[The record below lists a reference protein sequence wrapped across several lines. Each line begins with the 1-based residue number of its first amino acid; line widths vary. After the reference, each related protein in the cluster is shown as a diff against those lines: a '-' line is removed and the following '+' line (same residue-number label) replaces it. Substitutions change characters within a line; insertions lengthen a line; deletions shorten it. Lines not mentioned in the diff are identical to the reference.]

1 MDAYTGKYYVQGGEE
16 QSATILLLKDKLS
29 IGLRDEHGNPRIVY
43 WPYEQIIKDKF
54 WKRGHAIVRC
64 GTYPIQTIEV
74 DVKEFA
80 DKLEE
85 TLKENERSW
94 LGRFMNKNQRR
105 MIRMLSVFIVILVS
119 AYIWVVPFLA
129 ERLANKVPVSYE
141 ERLGDGMYNA
151 LREGFKIDAT
161 KTAYINDFFRELNIG
176 SKYNIRITV
185 VNENVANAFAIPGGN
200 IVVYDKILMGMNGY
214 EDLAALLSHEF
225 THVDQKHTTRSL
237 FRQMASSLFLSIILG
252 DVGTL
257 GNVIISNADDLK
269 GLSYSR
275 RLEKEA
281 DMNGLKLDGNVATIG
296 ITDYAQRELGD
307 IVYVEVETI
316 GKPLKAGEVFGT
328 VEAVKTVS
336 DLFLPVDGTIT
347 ELNAALANSP
357 ESVNSDPYGE
367 GWMVKMTVNNP
378 SDVEAL
384 MDATAYETQVA

>member
-16 QSATILLLKDKLS
+16 QNATILLLKDKLS

-54 WKRGHAIVRC
+54 WKRGQSIVRC

-85 TLKENERSW
+85 TLRENERSW

-105 MIRMLSVFIVILVS
+105 MIRMLSIFIVILVS
-119 AYIWVVPFLA
+119 AYIWLVPFLA

-151 LREGFKIDAT
+151 LKASFVIDAE
-161 KTAYINDFFRELNIG
+161 KTAYINDFFRELNID
-176 SKYNIRITV
+176 SKYNIHITV
-185 VNENVANAFAIPGGN
+185 VNENVANAFAMPGGN
-200 IVVYDKILMGMNGY
+200 IVVYNKILMSMSSY

-225 THVDQKHTTRSL
+225 THVNERHTTRSL

-252 DVGTL
+252 DIGTL
-257 GNVIISNADDLK
+257 GNVIINNADDLK

-275 RLEKEA
+275 KLEKDA
-281 DMNGLKLDGNVATIG
+281 DMNGLKLLSDRKIDCNGFIRLFELLKKEIGQTDGQPTEWISSHPDLEKRIAYTKSSEQFNKNG
-296 ITDYAQRELGD
+296 
-307 IVYVEVETI
+307 VEKNET
-316 GKPLKAGEVFGT
+316 LQT
-328 VEAVKTVS
+328 
-336 DLFLPVDGTIT
+336 LFLKIKTGD
-347 ELNAALANSP
+347 
-357 ESVNSDPYGE
+357 
-367 GWMVKMTVNNP
+367 
-378 SDVEAL
+378 
-384 MDATAYETQVA
+384 

>member
-16 QSATILLLKDKLS
+16 QNATILLLKDKLS

-54 WKRGHAIVRC
+54 WKRGQSIVRC

-105 MIRMLSVFIVILVS
+105 MIRMLSIFIVILVS
-119 AYIWVVPFLA
+119 AYIWLVPFLA

-151 LREGFKIDAT
+151 LKQSFVIDAE
-161 KTAYINDFFRELNIG
+161 KTAYINDFFRELNID

-185 VNENVANAFAIPGGN
+185 VNENVANAFAMPGGN
-200 IVVYDKILMGMNGY
+200 IVVYNKILMNMSTY

-225 THVDQKHTTRSL
+225 THVNERHTTRSL

-252 DVGTL
+252 DIGTL
-257 GNVIISNADDLK
+257 GNVIINNADDLK

-275 RLEKEA
+275 KLERDA
-281 DMNGLKLDGNVATIG
+281 DMNGLRLLSDRKIDCNGFIRLFELLKKEIG
-296 ITDYAQRELGD
+296 QTGGQPTEWISSHPDLEKRIAYTRSSEQFNKNG
-307 IVYVEVETI
+307 VEKNET
-316 GKPLKAGEVFGT
+316 LQT
-328 VEAVKTVS
+328 
-336 DLFLPVDGTIT
+336 LFLKIKTGD
-347 ELNAALANSP
+347 
-357 ESVNSDPYGE
+357 
-367 GWMVKMTVNNP
+367 
-378 SDVEAL
+378 
-384 MDATAYETQVA
+384 

>member
-281 DMNGLKLDGNVATIG
+281 DMNGLKLLSERKIDCNGFIHLFELLKKEIG
-296 ITDYAQRELGD
+296 QTGGQPTEWASSHPDLEKRIAYTRSNELFNKNG
-307 IVYVEVETI
+307 VEENET
-316 GKPLKAGEVFGT
+316 LKT
-328 VEAVKTVS
+328 
-336 DLFLPVDGTIT
+336 LFLKIQTG
-347 ELNAALANSP
+347 N
-357 ESVNSDPYGE
+357 
-367 GWMVKMTVNNP
+367 
-378 SDVEAL
+378 
-384 MDATAYETQVA
+384 